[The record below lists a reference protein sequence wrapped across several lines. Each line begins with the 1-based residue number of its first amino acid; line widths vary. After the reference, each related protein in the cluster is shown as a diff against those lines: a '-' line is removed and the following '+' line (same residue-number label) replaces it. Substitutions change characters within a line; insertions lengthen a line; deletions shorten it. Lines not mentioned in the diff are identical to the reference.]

1 VTLIEL
7 LLALN
12 AWKSAGVKTG
22 DRIEH
27 AAITPSAQL
36 EDIANLGLR
45 VVTQPHFI
53 WQRGDRYRR
62 HVDHRDQEDLYRLR
76 SFLDAGVGLA
86 AGSDAAHGTVNPW
99 RAMQCA
105 VDRSTMAGEIMGAE
119 ESLSPEQALAL
130 YTSELDAPGVSHRKI
145 AIGEKANICLL
156 DRAWYSARQNLAE
169 VNVKLT
175 LRHGKVIHSA

>member
-1 VTLIEL
+1 
-7 LLALN
+7 
-12 AWKSAGVKTG
+12 
-22 DRIEH
+22 
-27 AAITPSAQL
+27 
-36 EDIANLGLR
+36 
-45 VVTQPHFI
+45 
-53 WQRGDRYRR
+53 
-62 HVDHRDQEDLYRLR
+62 
-76 SFLDAGVGLA
+76 
-86 AGSDAAHGTVNPW
+86 
-99 RAMQCA
+99 
-105 VDRSTMAGEIMGAE
+105 MAGEIMGAE